1 MKNLILSLLFVPT
14 LIFSDYLQ
22 EGLYPDCSYVIV
34 DEDGWKIHKNQDGKV
49 ISMTPKSKH
58 NEKIGKYSFDKFG
71 NLVPY
76 RDCVKQTISTQQE
89 SFNNKIDID
98 LELNLLN
105 LIPDFKIYGGLSMP
119 IGTSTDLYESGM
131 NFGSAITLY
140 KKIGG
145 ELNITNFSGKDS
157 NEDISAMSAIGTLN
171 HRFFDKFL
179 ITVGGGLS
187 KIDNGTG
194 ISAITNFALSY
205 DLPLNLGLNA
215 KYSKYIGLS
224 KDDGSIEFDYELLD
238 SFNLNLYYS
247 F

>member
-22 EGLYPDCSYVIV
+22 DGLYPDCSYVIV

-58 NEKIGKYSFDKFG
+58 NEKMGKYSFDKFG

-76 RDCVKQTISTQQE
+76 RDCVKQTVSTQQE
-89 SFNNKIDID
+89 SSNKKIEID

-119 IGTSTDLYESGM
+119 IGSAADMYESGF
-131 NFGSAITLY
+131 NFGSSIVLY
-140 KKIGG
+140 KFLSG
-145 ELNITNFSGKDS
+145 EINMTSLTGKD
-157 NEDISAMSAIGTLN
+157 DISDLIAMSATAHLN
-171 HRFFDKFL
+171 RKFSEKL
-179 ITVGGGLS
+179 NFSIGGGLS
-187 KIDNGTG
+187 RLDNGAGMSLVTK
-194 ISAITNFALSY
+194 ATLSY
-205 DLPLNLGLNA
+205 DLPLNLGMSAN
-215 KYSKYIGLS
+215 YSKFVDVS
-224 KDDGSIEFDYELLD
+224 KNDGSIEFDYELLD
-238 SFNLNLYYS
+238 SFNLNLYFS